1 MCRSFGVCFMD
12 ISRLFSENFFSFAA
26 MLSGAPGGGAVRFSP
41 PSIAASSG
49 LPYAGENYAIFT
61 ERASAEEAAVALSF
75 FSGRHADFIAPVMPE
90 TPGAVTE
97 LLYANEI
104 LHRETYTS
112 MYLPLKE
119 KAAEKAPCGVVSV
132 PGCCG
137 ARWGNAVWR
146 AFGGEGSAGVNDYER
161 FGAYLVSCRENSAFA
176 LEIGGKY
183 IATALLH
190 ESKNAVG
197 LYYFATL
204 PEERRRGHASALMDG
219 VTAAVS
225 DKGKPLVL
233 LATKEGL
240 PFYLNCGFVP
250 ISEIPILSR
259 TADI

>member
-1 MCRSFGVCFMD
+1 MRRSFGVCFMD

-49 LPYAGENYAIFT
+49 LPYAGENYALFT
-61 ERASAEEAAVALSF
+61 ERASAEDAAAALSF
-75 FSGRHADFIAPVMPE
+75 FSGRRADFIAPVMPE

-97 LLYANEI
+97 LFYANEI

-112 MYLPLKE
+112 MYLPLIE
-119 KAAEKAPCGVVSV
+119 TAAEKAGNFVIRVNSA
-132 PGCCG
+132 CG
-137 ARWGNAVWR
+137 ARWGSAVWR
-146 AFGGEGSAGVNDYER
+146 AFGGEAACVKDYEK

-219 VTAAVS
+219 MTAAVKE
-225 DKGKPLVL
+225 KGKPLVL

-240 PFYLNCGFVP
+240 PFYLNYGFVP
-250 ISEIPILSR
+250 IAEIPILSR